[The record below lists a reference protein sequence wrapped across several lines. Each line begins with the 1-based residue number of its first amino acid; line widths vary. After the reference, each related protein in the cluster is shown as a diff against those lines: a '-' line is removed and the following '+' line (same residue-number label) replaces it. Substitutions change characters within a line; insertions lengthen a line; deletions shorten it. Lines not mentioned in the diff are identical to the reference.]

1 MKKWAILLACM
12 LMLSACT
19 PNFGNQDEVVKNTE
33 TDSKQKA
40 FIPKYNISDSYYKTI
55 LPFTPSKA
63 RGLTASRLNTRYD
76 VSEFETGLMRIAQE
90 SFPADK
96 YVYQEGQKIDK
107 NVISGWLGSELSGK
121 ELANAQ
127 KDKKFVNGLNPPQS
141 TGTDKKNPA
150 YLASVMEQD
159 YLAKKDQDTVE
170 LGGVVIGLALNSI
183 DYSRDAQFNTHQ
195 TLLDDKTVRAEGEK
209 IADKVLQQVRQT
221 NGLENVPIVI
231 GLYKQ
236 APKSSIVPG
245 NFIAK
250 AEARPG
256 SSNLGNWNSIDD
268 RYYFFPSAEATSK
281 YRDDAQNFSRFKDD
295 VATFFPNY
303 TGVVGKAFYKGGE
316 MKSLKI
322 DIPMQFYGKAEVIAF
337 TQFIT
342 GKVVDYFPNYID
354 LEVNI
359 SSTDGP
365 EALIVRNAGQDKPDT
380 HIYQ

>member
-1 MKKWAILLACM
+1 M